1 MPLLLMNWR
10 NHAICKGHTH
20 LFFSKRPREQQSA
33 RRLCEQCPV
42 TGACAQEAFNIA
54 QHSEVAG
61 IWGGTTQTYREQL
74 VGQNRR
80 QWGTT

>member
-1 MPLLLMNWR
+1 MPFLLMSWR

-20 LFFSKRPREQQSA
+20 LFFSHKPKEQQRA
-33 RRLCEQCPV
+33 NRLCEQCPV

-61 IWGGTTQTYREQL
+61 IWGGTTQNYREQL

>member
-1 MPLLLMNWR
+1 MPFLLMNWR
-10 NHAICKGHTH
+10 QHAICKGHTH
-20 LFFSKRPREQQSA
+20 LFFSHKPKEQKRA
-33 RRLCEQCPV
+33 GRLCEQCPV

-54 QHSEVAG
+54 QHHEVAG
-61 IWGGTTQTYREQL
+61 IWGGTTQNYREQL